1 MRAPILLG
9 LVASGH
15 AGTNDCNVNSHC
27 SSGEFCYSSNIGNSG
42 NEFCG
47 PGSLRN
53 CDCHACD
60 DYLYGGGPGFA
71 SGTQNCARYEN
82 VCKDDCTQTWPA
94 PTRKPVVWE
103 FETGVGDPDGVDCLS
118 PETEEEC
125 RDAVRAAGLSKGGD
139 SSAFAGDY
147 GAGRGCYTYAYG
159 AYAGMGFWST
169 SGDPTDM
176 AISTEPWPA
185 ADGGLMRVCAPR
197 GNPYLLY
204 KGGSCNAPLQIENL
218 GAFDDPEGC
227 APAAHAAG
235 CPFFMWSPVTS
246 WGCRCCSGANWENPN
261 WNFYALDASAP
272 LDFTP
277 KPIAYPTPR
286 PTPTPSLR
294 PTPRPTQRPTPTPS
308 ARPTPRPTA
317 RLSPAPTPGPGKPT
331 ASPSP
336 APSPRPTP
344 RPTSRPTGGAPTTFE
359 CVNDDST
366 ADSAG
371 DTCTDWYDD
380 HPEDCRGQYDDED
393 FYATDQCCACEGYSY
408 AYEGPPV
415 GSYGYDVPYD
425 VQSRCLDAAGAQFRC
440 FFDALPNDFFEKAM
454 AHSFSYEFEHP
465 DLTDDAWGADFEP
478 AALRDDVETCAD
490 VEADPGF
497 LEACAWGPDL
507 YRTACR
513 AELENTTSCHY
524 EEQAW
529 ARGLKDCR
537 PRCPAAPTPAPTLP
551 PVVAGSLTLA
561 GVSIADVTSDA
572 RVVLREAIAAVAAV
586 DADAVTIV
594 RVGSARRRRL
604 QADVDGIVVEYK
616 IETTSFAEA
625 EAIEAGVLGADDVAA
640 CLDDASTTGLYDFG
654 CSQISTPAWCS
665 TVWKSNGASGAR
677 ERAVKVRFPH
687 RCSMLDD
694 ADFTASE
701 QCCACGGGNS
711 PNALMAQG
719 LADAAAGTSSED
731 LFFGVAVEAMG
742 VEIVSTFAPTASP
755 TTFWDNKQ
763 SSSNEK
769 FEAILQGERGMG
781 LQLVVLMALIVAALV
796 GGCCCYFSAKALSG
810 LLQVTNAGPKKKKET
825 RQALLPRRAPG
836 YELTGSPGPGL
847 AGHKR
852 TFSVRL
858 PADARE
864 YQEVKCSTPTG
875 APVVFQAPAG
885 ASPGQTVYVPWDP
898 PGEATVKSVAKPPRY
913 RSELAPPPPPSPPC
927 VEINQRVGE
936 FSFLRRPPAAE
947 PASTEMVVTIPP
959 GTAPGSQLTL
969 SLPDGREQLITTPPG
984 SKPGDSLSVPV
995 PPAITESAPPAA
1007 LGCGLMDLDCGLD
1020 TTDAPA
1026 DLEDGPI
1033 PYN

>member
-9 LVASGH
+9 LVASGL

-27 SSGEFCYSSNIGNSG
+27 SSGEFCHSSNIGNSG

-82 VCKDDCTQTWPA
+82 VCKDDCTKTWPA

-125 RDAVRAAGLSKGGD
+125 RDAVRAAGLGKGGD

-261 WNFYALDASAP
+261 WNFYALDPARP
-272 LDFTP
+272 LEF
-277 KPIAYPTPR
+277 TPR
-286 PTPTPSLR
+286 PVASPTLRPIPTPSLR

-465 DLTDDAWGADFEP
+465 DLTDDAWGTDFEP

-755 TTFWDNKQ
+755 TTFWANKQ

-810 LLQVTNAGPKKKKET
+810 LLQVTNAGPKKK
-825 RQALLPRRAPG
+825 RAAMALPRKVATVPG
-836 YELTGSPGPGL
+836 YELLGSPGPAL
-847 AGHKR
+847 AGHER
-852 TFSVRL
+852 TFFVRL

-898 PGEATVKSVAKPPRY
+898 PGEATVTSVAKPRRY
-913 RSELAPPPPPSPPC
+913 RSALAPPPPP
-927 VEINQRVGE
+927 
-936 FSFLRRPPAAE
+936 
-947 PASTEMVVTIPP
+947 
-959 GTAPGSQLTL
+959 
-969 SLPDGREQLITTPPG
+969 
-984 SKPGDSLSVPV
+984 

-1026 DLEDGPI
+1026 DLEDGPV